1 MILDGQ
7 FAKRL
12 QFLPRKLGEAQW
24 LEMLWAKV
32 VARAVGES
40 GLDLYPDGAPG
51 AIEERVLDDRCL
63 PGSTLARRGVLD
75 TCAAGAQFSGRKLK
89 RRILSGFD

>member
-12 QFLPRKLGEAQW
+12 QFPPRKLGEAQW
-24 LEMLWAKV
+24 LEMLWAEV
-32 VARAVGES
+32 VARTVGES
-40 GLDLYPDGAPG
+40 GLDCYPDGAPA

-63 PGSTLARRGVLD
+63 PGSRWHVEACSTP
-75 TCAAGAQFSGRKLK
+75 AAGERFIGRKLK
-89 RRILSGFD
+89 TRILSGFD